1 MSNLI
6 RSIFGAKP
14 TKRSAPSSAL
24 IPGSERLPELSGSA
38 LGVDLSLRAL
48 HDRLEAA
55 KRAFTTR
62 RVDLQVTAGLSRTLT
77 PRAGDL
83 VLATVS
89 EVGHHG
95 RIELPSGRRAQLYPG
110 DEIIVAYGARYAPDQ
125 FEAVVPK
132 VFGPCAL
139 VAGGGVAAQMLA
151 KHARVRKP
159 TAITPTGILTD
170 ASGGAVNVRRF
181 ALPVV
186 PAHGAA
192 RNVIAVVGT
201 SMNAGKTTLAAS
213 LIRGLTR
220 CGMRVGA
227 CKVTGTG
234 SGGDMWSMLDAGA
247 VQMLDFTDAGYA
259 TTSGLEAPVVD
270 RVAHNLVS
278 HLEASD
284 VDIVVVEIADG
295 LLQRETSALLSPP
308 SSFAKRLDAVVLA
321 AADAMGACSGVQWL
335 ASRDL
340 PLRAVSGLV
349 TASPLAA
356 REAREACGA
365 EVIDTRAL
373 CEPEHA
379 GRLALQ
385 QVQLHCVGA

>member
-1 MSNLI
+1 MSKLI
-6 RSIFGAKP
+6 RTLFGAKQP
-14 TKRSAPSSAL
+14 RPF
-24 IPGSERLPELSGSA
+24 EPELEPLA
-38 LGVDLSLRAL
+38 LGADLSLGTL
-48 HDRLEAA
+48 HDRLNAA

-62 RVDLQVTAGLSRTLT
+62 RVDLAVTAGLSRNLS
-77 PRAGDL
+77 PRSGDL

-95 RIELPSGRRAQLYPG
+95 RIEFPTGRRAQLYPG

-132 VFGPCAL
+132 AFGPCDL
-139 VAGGGVAAQMLA
+139 VAGGGIAAQMLS
-151 KHARVRKP
+151 KHSRVRKP
-159 TAITPTGILTD
+159 TAITPIGILTD
-170 ASGGAVNVRRF
+170 ASGVAVNVRGF
-181 ALPVV
+181 ALPAV
-186 PAHGAA
+186 PARAVA

-247 VQMLDFTDAGYA
+247 VRMLDFTDAGYA
-259 TTSGLEAPVVD
+259 TTAGLDAPVVEG
-270 RVAHNLVS
+270 VAHSLVS

-284 VDIVVVEIADG
+284 VDVVVVEIADG

-321 AADAMGACSGVQWL
+321 AADAMGACTGVQWL
-335 ASRDL
+335 TSRGL

-349 TASPLAA
+349 TASPLAM

-365 EVIDTRAL
+365 EVIDTKAL

-385 QVQLHCVGA
+385 QAPLHRVRA

>member
-1 MSNLI
+1 MNKLI
-6 RSIFGAKP
+6 RTLFGAQKSKSFGDEP
-14 TKRSAPSSAL
+14 EPMAL
-24 IPGSERLPELSGSA
+24 GADFSLGTLHERLN
-38 LGVDLSLRAL
+38 
-48 HDRLEAA
+48 AA

-62 RVDLQVTAGLSRTLT
+62 RADLNVTAGLSRNVS

-89 EVGHHG
+89 DIGQHA
-95 RIELPSGRRAQLYPG
+95 RIELPTGRRAQLYPG
-110 DEIIVAYGARYAPDQ
+110 DEIIVTYGARYAPDQ
-125 FEAVVPK
+125 FEAAVPK
-132 VFGPCAL
+132 VFGPCDL
-139 VAGGGVAAQMLA
+139 VAGGGIAAQMVA

-159 TAITPTGILTD
+159 TAITPIGILTD
-170 ASGGAVNVRRF
+170 QSGAAVNVRRF
-181 ALPVV
+181 ALPAA
-186 PAHGAA
+186 PARPAA

-234 SGGDMWSMLDAGA
+234 SGGDLWSMLDAGA
-247 VQMLDFTDAGYA
+247 VRTVDFTDAGYA
-259 TTSGLEAPVVD
+259 TTAGLDAPVVEGI
-270 RVAHNLVS
+270 AHSLVS

-308 SSFAKRLDAVVLA
+308 SSFAERLDAVVLA
-321 AADAMGACSGVQWL
+321 AADAMGACAGVQWL
-335 ASRDL
+335 ASRGL

-349 TASPLAA
+349 TASPLAT

-365 EVIDTRAL
+365 EVIDTKAL
-373 CEPEHA
+373 GEPEHA

-385 QVQLHCVGA
+385 QAPLHRVSA